1 MAEELNKGKEIT
13 LVDGEK
19 VYVKPLTLKQL
30 RKFMK
35 VAAEISLEGNL
46 DDEQIDKMISAAQIA
61 LEKAAPEL
69 AADRDKLEDSLDM
82 KSFNDILAVAV
93 GADPNE

>member
-1 MAEELNKGKEIT
+1 MAEELNKGKEII
-13 LVDGEK
+13 LADGEK
-19 VYVKPLTLKQL
+19 VYVKPLTIKQL

-35 VAAEISLEGNL
+35 VAADLALDGNL
-46 DDEQIDKMISAAQIA
+46 DDDQIDKMLDAAQIA

-69 AADRDKLEDSLDM
+69 AADRDKLEDVLDM

-93 GADPNE
+93 GADPNA

>member
-13 LVDGEK
+13 LVDGGK

-35 VAAEISLEGNL
+35 VAAQISLEGNL
-46 DDEQIDKMISAAQIA
+46 DDDQIDKMISAAAIA
-61 LEKAAPEL
+61 LEKADPEL
-69 AADRDKLEDSLDM
+69 AADRERLEDSLDM
-82 KSFNDILAVAV
+82 KSFNDILAIAV